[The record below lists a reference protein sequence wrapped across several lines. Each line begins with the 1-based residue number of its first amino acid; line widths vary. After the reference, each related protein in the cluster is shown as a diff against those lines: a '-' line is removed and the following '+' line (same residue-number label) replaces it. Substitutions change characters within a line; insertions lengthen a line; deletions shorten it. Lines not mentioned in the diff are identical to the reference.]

1 MQVNPS
7 DNPHY
12 DWNDEEGGGWGDDD
26 WGVEPD
32 DQFQDNLAAGQDPVE
47 GKRMLSTF
55 QEK

>member
-1 MQVNPS
+1 LQVNPS